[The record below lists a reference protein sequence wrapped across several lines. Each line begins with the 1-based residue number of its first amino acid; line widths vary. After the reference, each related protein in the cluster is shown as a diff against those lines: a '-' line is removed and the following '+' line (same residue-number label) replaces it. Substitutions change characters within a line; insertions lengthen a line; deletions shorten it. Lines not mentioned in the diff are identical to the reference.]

1 MSGKVRAN
9 FNIDCSVLSH
19 AELEAFKAACQAF
32 HKYWKSSGFKI
43 TQNELLVKE
52 LGPES
57 KAISR
62 SRHELMFC

>member
-9 FNIDCSVLSH
+9 FNIDCSVLSY
-19 AELEAFKAACQAF
+19 AELEAFKATCQAF
-32 HKYWKSSGFKI
+32 QEHWKSSGFKI
-43 TQNELLVKE
+43 TQTELLVKE

-62 SRHELMFC
+62 ARHELMFC